1 LQDLIHRLYRYA
13 ELDGHNGCVNTVS
26 FNPTGDLLVSGSDDR
41 DIIVWNW
48 AAKEELFSYDSGH
61 EDNVFQA
68 RVMPFSDD
76 RIIVSCAAD
85 GQVCKL
91 LPCYCF

>member
-1 LQDLIHRLYRYA
+1 
-13 ELDGHNGCVNTVS
+13 LDGHNGCVNTVS